1 MLVISLLPGPG
12 PLGPF
17 PPPPPPETGFGDVE
31 DVGRGGG
38 DEEIGEE
45 GMCGGVIGG
54 VCMLV
59 GTGTECVPHVSSKVF
74 FM

>member
-1 MLVISLLPGPG
+1 MLDISFLPGPG

-17 PPPPPPETGFGDVE
+17 PPPPPPETEFGGVE

-38 DEEIGEE
+38 DEETGEE

-54 VCMLV
+54 VGGFV
-59 GTGTECVPHVSSKVF
+59 GTGTKCVPHVSSNVF